1 MKPSFGE
8 IIGNPREQGPV
19 SLRFQKIEIVFR
31 NGFQKIFIAPELFQ
45 RVTEPVDRNR
55 DGNAGKKAM
64 IHFRSARG
72 ERCGDQHTASQG
84 VQSGKNGFA
93 DRDVMQTGQERF
105 SILQNRQIARMN
117 VQAWKVR
124 NQIGQRNKTG
134 QKAEIRMKRRNLF
147 AQFGGPE
154 LSDTVSLLGGD

>member
-1 MKPSFGE
+1 MNGVAISTLL
-8 IIGNPREQGPV
+8 RRV
-19 SLRFQKIEIVFR
+19 S
-31 NGFQKIFIAPELFQ
+31 
-45 RVTEPVDRNR
+45 
-55 DGNAGKKAM
+55 
-64 IHFRSARG
+64 S
-72 ERCGDQHTASQG
+72 
-84 VQSGKNGFA
+84 KNGFA